1 MEFVITTDLSVLP
14 AAIECNADEVKAQ
27 LAEKLEYYNNLVV
40 TESGIKEAKAD
51 KANLNKLRT
60 AIDDRRKE
68 VKKQCLAPYEAFET
82 ACKEILAMIDKP
94 ITAIDTQLKTFADAV
109 VTEKRDALQAHFNSI
124 ASEKHAEWIDINR
137 ILNPKWKNSTMKLDA
152 LKREISEAV
161 DRLLA
166 EEAEL
171 QSIYGGTP
179 LFTAIWGKYLETYDK
194 GQTFAYAAVLI
205 QQELQRQAAPPPMP
219 EPMPE
224 PMPIPEPPEADEP
237 CITGTF
243 RARGTR
249 TQLQALSAFMKR
261 NGIAFEVIRNKK
273 EENNNGSNE

>member
-68 VKKQCLAPYEAFET
+68 VKKQCLAPYEAFEA

-109 VTEKRDALQAHFNSI
+109 VNEKRDALQAHFNSI

-205 QQELQRQAAPPPMP
+205 QQEQQRQAAPPPMP

-224 PMPIPEPPEADEP
+224 PMPIPEPPAADEP
-237 CITGTF
+237 CIMGTF
-243 RARGTR
+243 RVRGTR